1 MTVSVPLGAQL
12 ADSDFNWLKQL
23 KTFHGR
29 DVLFW
34 LKHNSFKTV
43 ETVLFQF
50 HFVVR
55 TVQSDCALPSKNRSN
70 KKVFFTIK
78 WWYMYETR
86 KGSNNIN
93 TAIIR

>member
-55 TVQSDCALPSKNRSN
+55 TVQSDCVKESKQ
-70 KKVFFTIK
+70 
-78 WWYMYETR
+78 
-86 KGSNNIN
+86 
-93 TAIIR
+93 